1 MHNIKRLLFPGLP
14 ALLLLFSVSTSFA
27 QQNYIMGVHPYKK
40 PAVLAEMFK
49 PLIAYLEKEIGATI
63 SFRSSK
69 NYAAHMERIRNGD
82 YDIFYMG
89 PSLYA
94 MISDSHPDKVRIA
107 ATVVNKGSP
116 TFKGVVVAREDSPI
130 ASLADLKGKKVAF
143 GDRSSTLSC
152 YVPASMLMDAGVFDT
167 LEYKFVGSHDNV
179 AKGVLK
185 GFFDA
190 GGLKPGVAKS
200 YVGKGLKIIAESEP
214 VYEHVVGVSASLD
227 GETVEK
233 IKAALAN
240 VQNPEVYTS
249 IKSSLTGFE
258 ITKSSDYDNIRKI
271 MKEVDAKIP
280 L

>member
-1 MHNIKRLLFPGLP
+1 MKNLAKAMSAGLL
-14 ALLLLFSVSTSFA
+14 ALLLLFSTSTSLA
-27 QQNYIMGVHPYKK
+27 QQSFTMGVHPYKK
-40 PAVLAEMFK
+40 PALLAEMFK
-49 PLIAYLEKEIGATI
+49 PLIAYLEEEISATI

-116 TFKGVVVAREDSPI
+116 TFRGVVVAREDSSI

-152 YVPASMLMDAGVFDT
+152 YVPAYMLMEAGIFDT
-167 LEYKFVGSHDNV
+167 VEYKFVGSHDNV

-227 GETVEK
+227 DETVGK

-258 ITKSSDYDNIRKI
+258 VTKSSDYDNLRKI
-271 MKEVDAKIP
+271 MKAVDAKIP
-280 L
+280 Q

>member
-1 MHNIKRLLFPGLP
+1 MKNLAKMFTTGLL
-14 ALLLLFSVSTSFA
+14 ALLVLFSASSSPA
-27 QQNYIMGVHPYKK
+27 QQNYTMGVHPYKK
-40 PAVLAEMFK
+40 PALLAEMFK

-69 NYAAHMERIRNGD
+69 NYSAHMERIRNGD

-116 TFKGVVVAREDSPI
+116 TFKGVVVVKEDSPI
-130 ASLADLKGKKVAF
+130 VSLTDLRGKKMAF

-152 YVPASMLMDAGVFDT
+152 YVPAYMLMEAGVFDSM
-167 LEYKFVGSHDNV
+167 EYRFVGSHDNV

-185 GFFDA
+185 GLFDA

-200 YVGKGLKIIAESEP
+200 YVGKGLKVIAESEP
-214 VYEHVVGVSASLD
+214 VFEHVIGVSANLD
-227 GETVEK
+227 DETVEK
-233 IKAALAN
+233 IRAALAN
-240 VQNPEVYTS
+240 IQNPEVYTS

-258 ITKSSDYDNIRKI
+258 VTKSSDYDNLRTI
-271 MKEVDAKIP
+271 MKTVDAKIP
-280 L
+280 Q